1 MVVSKK
7 AGCLCLAV
15 GGVGWVSSAR
25 LRKFPGV
32 HVLWEVEARSA
43 ESEDGEGLLE
53 I

>member
-1 MVVSKK
+1 M
-7 AGCLCLAV
+7 CLAV
-15 GGVGWVSSAR
+15 GGVGWVLSGR
-25 LRKFPGV
+25 LGKFPVV